1 MMKKHLLKYVTFFVL
16 GLYSFQ
22 SIACDCDCDGDC
34 SFSSV
39 STGGFVALVK
49 VIEYSEF
56 MEFEDDGKLKK
67 MPLAMKVEVVKK
79 YKGEDTRKII
89 QIWGDNGMLCRPY
102 IDYFKTGNYYLIAPN
117 EIWKDSENGKANDYD
132 FFACEVGFL
141 DVDLK
146 KKMVYGAYSKNINKI
161 SLSKIETT
169 LSK

>member
-1 MMKKHLLKYVTFFVL
+1 MKKHLLKYIMFFVL
-16 GLYSFQ
+16 GLYSFP
-22 SIACDCDCDGDC
+22 SIACDCDCSGDC

-56 MEFEDDGKLKK
+56 LEFEDDEELTK
-67 MPLAMKVEVVKK
+67 MPLAMKVEVIKK

-89 QIWGDNGMLCRPY
+89 QIWGDDGMLCRPY
-102 IDYFKTGNYYLIAPN
+102 TDNFKIGNHYLIAPN
-117 EIWKDSENGKANDYD
+117 KIRKDSENGKRNDYD
-132 FFACEVGFL
+132 LFVCETGFL

-146 KKMVYGAYSKNINKI
+146 KKMVYGIYSKGINKI
-161 SLSKIETT
+161 SLNKIEAI